1 MGTLSN
7 GVNVESRRLNGLSN
21 GHVEA
26 DSSSQQVLVVGS
38 LGSAKD
44 GTYYSVLAGLQGNMN
59 KYMIDRIVEGG
70 MYWPYLFWLWLTSCS
85 AVALEP
91 NRYNKAYVV
100 LTMDEYT
107 SQSDA
112 LRRLLDFITQS
123 LVPSGEL
130 HLEGLAPGSNVGQLI
145 SQAGLNLDQ
154 VEDASRQLIAR
165 KPVAQTAEPPKS
177 VALPKRKPKS
187 EKAAIWSFSS
197 ASTPT
202 IDPSSLLQ
210 PSDLVRP
217 VTTCEPVAAGAP
229 RRKKAC
235 KGCSCGLAELEAEE
249 AKSGK
254 VIMLSGQVD
263 GEAIVVG
270 QNEKQ
275 RLIEAAKN
283 ASKAT
288 SSCGSCFLGDAFRC
302 ASCPYL
308 GLPAFKPGEKV
319 EIDFG
324 MDDI

>member
-1 MGTLSN
+1 
-7 GVNVESRRLNGLSN
+7 
-21 GHVEA
+21 
-26 DSSSQQVLVVGS
+26 
-38 LGSAKD
+38 
-44 GTYYSVLAGLQGNMN
+44 
-59 KYMIDRIVEGG
+59 
-70 MYWPYLFWLWLTSCS
+70 
-85 AVALEP
+85 
-91 NRYNKAYVV
+91 
-100 LTMDEYT
+100 MDEYT
-107 SQSDA
+107 SQSDV
-112 LRRLLDFITQS
+112 LRRLLDFIAQS

-130 HLEGLAPGSNVGQLI
+130 HLEGLAPGSNVGKLV
-145 SQAGLNLDQ
+145 SQAGLDLDQ
-154 VEDASRQLIAR
+154 VGDASRQLIAR
-165 KPVAQTAEPPKS
+165 KPAAQTAAPPKS
-177 VALPKRKPKS
+177 IALPKRKARS

-197 ASTPT
+197 ISTPT

-217 VTTCEPVAAGAP
+217 VSTCEPVTAGAP

-254 VIMLSGQVD
+254 VVMLSGQVD